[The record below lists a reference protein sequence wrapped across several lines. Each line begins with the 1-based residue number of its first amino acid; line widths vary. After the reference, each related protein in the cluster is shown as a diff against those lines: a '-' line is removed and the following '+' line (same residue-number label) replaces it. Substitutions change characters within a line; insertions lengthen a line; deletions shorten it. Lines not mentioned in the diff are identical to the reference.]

1 MAQYTPMM
9 EQYFKIKEQHQ
20 DAIVFYR
27 LGDFY
32 EMFFDDAKTAS
43 KELELVLTGR
53 ECGAEERAPMCGVP
67 FHSAEGYIARLVQ
80 KGYKV
85 AICEQVEDPATAKGL
100 VKRDIVRTISKGTV
114 IEDSMLEDN
123 QNNFIASVYLEADGG
138 GVCFC
143 DMSTGEAHATQCT
156 GKTYV
161 TDIFN
166 ELARF
171 NPSELYLSDTAYH
184 HREFMDYLAAKE
196 ALTISNGG
204 LRPFVY
210 GIARTVAEEQF
221 HLSLDDDN
229 VQLAVSAVG
238 ALISY
243 LKETQKNDLAYINSL
258 SIYSTESFMQVDG
271 NAKRNLEIL
280 TSLRNNDKKDTL
292 LWVLD
297 HTKTAMGGRLIK
309 KWLSNPLLDV
319 VQIEN
324 RLWAVKNLMDD
335 IVTKDKL
342 AEVFKEF
349 YDIERIISRVSFG
362 SANSRDLKALGT
374 VCTKLPQVK
383 ALAEGLSAD
392 LLKHLAAQIDD
403 LQDMAQLIASA
414 ISDTPPFSVREGGM
428 IQDGYHELVD
438 HYRGLVNNS
447 SQKLL
452 EIEQREKEA
461 TGIKTMKVG
470 YNKVF
475 GYYIE
480 ISRGA
485 AASAP
490 DSYIRK
496 QTLTNCER
504 FITEELKILE
514 GEILSA
520 SDKLTAL
527 EYELF
532 CQVRSQI
539 AENAPRFQKTAAAI
553 GALDVLC
560 SFAQAALQNNYVCPT
575 VSTGDRIEIVDG
587 RHPVVEAVLKG
598 DMFVPNDTL
607 LDCEQ
612 NRMAI
617 ITGPNMA
624 GKSTY
629 MKQTAL
635 IVIMA
640 QCGSFVPAKYANIGI
655 CDKVFTRVGASD
667 DLAGGRSTF
676 MVEMTEVADILANA
690 TKKSL
695 LILDEIGR
703 GTSTYDGMAIARAV
717 LEYTAGK
724 KALGAKTMFATHYHE
739 LTELENSVEGVK
751 NYNIVVKKR
760 GDDIIF
766 IKKIVPGGAD
776 DSYGVEV
783 AKLAGLPGKVI
794 ARAKEILAELES
806 QDPRPRLAAATAKQ
820 EEHGQLTFESTA
832 GAEILAQLKAI
843 TPDVLTP
850 IEALNIVHQLVIK
863 AKNS

>member
-9 EQYFKIKEQHQ
+9 EQYLKIKEQNK

-53 ECGAEERAPMCGVP
+53 ECGMEERAPMCGIP
-67 FHSAEGYIARLVQ
+67 YHSAEGYIARLVQ

-85 AICEQVEDPATAKGL
+85 AICEQVEDPAVAKGL

-123 QNNFIASVYLEADGG
+123 QNNFLASICLEQDGVG
-138 GVCFC
+138 ICFC
-143 DMSTGEAHATQCT
+143 DMSTGEVHATQCT
-156 GKTYV
+156 GKSFLS
-161 TDIFN
+161 DALN

-171 NPSELYLSDTAYH
+171 NPSEIYLSDQAYH
-184 HREFMDYLAAKE
+184 NQELMAYLTEK
-196 ALTISNGG
+196 TSVTVSNGG

-210 GIARTVAEEQF
+210 GIARTAAEEQF
-221 HLSLDDDN
+221 HLSLDDSN
-229 VQLAVSAVG
+229 MQYAVSAIG
-238 ALISY
+238 ALITY

-258 SIYSTESFMQVDG
+258 NIYSNESYMQLDS

-280 TSLRNNDKKDTL
+280 ASLRNNDKKDTL
-292 LWVLD
+292 LSVLD
-297 HTKTAMGGRLIK
+297 YTKTAMGGRTIK

-335 IVTKDKL
+335 IMAKDKL
-342 AEVFKEF
+342 AALFKDF
-349 YDIERIISRVSFG
+349 YDMERIISRISFG

-374 VCTKLPQVK
+374 VCQKLPQVK
-383 ALAEGLSAD
+383 ELLESLSAD
-392 LLKHLAAQIDD
+392 LLKYLGAQIDA
-403 LQDMAQLIASA
+403 LQDMAGLIAAS
-414 ISDTPPFSVREGGM
+414 ITDNPPFSVREGGM
-428 IQDGYHELVD
+428 IQDGYHEMVD
-438 HYRGLVNNS
+438 YYRGLVNNS

-485 AASAP
+485 SASAP
-490 DSYIRK
+490 EHYIRK
-496 QTLTNCER
+496 QTLSNCER
-504 FITEELKILE
+504 YITEELKVLE

-520 SDKLTAL
+520 SDKLVAL

-553 GALDVLC
+553 GAVDVLC
-560 SFAQAALQNNYVCPT
+560 SFAEAAQRNHYVCPT
-575 VSTGDRIEIVDG
+575 VSNSDRIEIADG
-587 RHPVVEAVLKG
+587 RHPVVECVLKG
-598 DMFVPNDTL
+598 DLFVPNDTL
-607 LDCEQ
+607 LDCDQ

-724 KALGAKTMFATHYHE
+724 KGLGAKTMFATHYHE
-739 LTELENSVEGVK
+739 LTELENTVDGVK

-783 AKLAGLPGKVI
+783 AKLAGLPPKVI
-794 ARAKEILAELES
+794 SRAKEILAELES
-806 QDPRPRLAAATAKQ
+806 KDPRPVVQTNIPK
-820 EEHGQLTFESTA
+820 EEDGQLSFESTVSS
-832 GAEILAQLKAI
+832 EILAQLKSL
-843 TPDVLTP
+843 TPEVLTP
-850 IEALNIVHQLVIK
+850 IEALNTLHQLVIK